1 MQKRVAFISEHASP
15 LALLG
20 GVDAGGQ
27 NVYVDRVARCLA
39 NIGYEVDIFTRWDNP
54 EVKRIV
60 EYAPG
65 VRVVH
70 VEAGAKK
77 FIRKE
82 RLFDYMDDFVQDMA
96 AYIRRHDAHY
106 DLVHAHFWMSGYVA
120 SELKQR
126 LGIPYVITFHA
137 LGKVRRIYQGAA
149 DEFPDLRFD
158 IEERV
163 AQNADAVVAECPQDR
178 DDLMIHYFV
187 KPERIRTIPC
197 GFDREEFQPLDKAE
211 CMERLGLDPAEKVIL
226 QLGRMVPRKG
236 VDNVIR
242 GTACLLRRKALPVRL
257 LIVGGDTD
265 HPCPVRTPE
274 IGRLQ
279 TIAREEGIEDRVT
292 FAGRRG
298 RHELKYYYN
307 AADLFVSTPWY
318 EPFGITPLEA
328 MACGVPVIG
337 ANVGGIKFSVEHEL
351 TGYLVPPDEPEILA
365 ERMLEVLDN
374 PETRDF
380 LGRQAIKR
388 VNRYF
393 TWETVSE
400 QLAELYTELAEQEDA
415 YWPDRA
421 RDQRVAS
428 HALRPPLP

>member
-27 NVYVDRVARCLA
+27 NVYVARVACCLSRM
-39 NIGYEVDIFTRWDNP
+39 GYAVDVYTRWDDP
-54 EVKRIV
+54 GKARIV
-60 EYAPG
+60 EYRPG
-65 VRVVH
+65 VRVIH
-70 VEAGAKK
+70 VEAGDKA

-82 RLFDYMDDFVQDMA
+82 RLFAYMDDFVHDMA
-96 AYIRRHDAHY
+96 SYIRRQDLHY
-106 DLVHAHFWMSGYVA
+106 DLIHAHFWMSGHVA
-120 SELKQR
+120 SELKRR

-137 LGKVRRIYQGAA
+137 LGKVRRIFQGAA
-149 DEFPDLRFD
+149 DEFPDLRFSV
-158 IEERV
+158 EERV

-178 DDLMIHYFV
+178 DDLMVHYFV

-211 CMERLGLDPAEKVIL
+211 CRERIGLDPGEKIIL

-242 GTACLLRRKALPVRL
+242 GTACLLRRKPMAVRL
-257 LIVGGDTD
+257 VIVGGDNAQPD
-265 HPCPVRTPE
+265 PVRTPE

-279 TIAREEGIEDRVT
+279 TIAREEGVEGNVT
-292 FAGRRG
+292 FVGRRG
-298 RHELKYYYN
+298 REELKYYYN
-307 AADLFVSTPWY
+307 AADIFVSTPWY

-337 ANVGGIKFSVEHEL
+337 ANVGGIKFSIEHEL

-365 ERMLEVLDN
+365 KRMLEILDSSK
-374 PETRDF
+374 TREF
-380 LGRQAIKR
+380 LSRQAIRR
-388 VNRYF
+388 VNRHF

-400 QLAELYTELAEQEDA
+400 QLAELYSEVAEQEET
-415 YWPDRA
+415 YWPTRA
-421 RDQRVAS
+421 GEQQPWTYP
-428 HALRPPLP
+428 LRRPSP